1 MIDRHRLRDGREVVI
16 REAVESDAP
25 GLLENINLVGAEE
38 VYVLTDRVE
47 PDLAAERAWILAFN
61 GLDST
66 LFVADAGGTIVGQAD
81 GRRGQLPKNA
91 HTATL
96 GIAIRDGWRDI
107 GLGTLLVEKVLDWM
121 RVRGV
126 EKACLEVFSSNTR
139 AVALYRKLGFEEE
152 GRKRR
157 HFKIRGEYVDDIQMA
172 KWLTDDRA

>member
-1 MIDRHRLRDGREVVI
+1 MLERHRLRDGREVVI
-16 REAVESDAP
+16 REATESDAA

-47 PDLAAERAWILAFN
+47 PDLEAERAWIGGFE
-61 GLDST
+61 GLDSV
-66 LFVADAGGTIVGQAD
+66 LFVADASGTIVGQAD
-81 GRRGQLPKNA
+81 GRRGLLKKNA

-96 GIAIRDGWRDI
+96 GIAIREGWRDA
-107 GLGTLLVEKVLDWM
+107 GLGRLLVEKVLEWM

-126 EKACLEVFSSNTR
+126 EKACLEVFSSNAR
-139 AVALYRKLGFEEE
+139 AIALYRGMGFEEE